1 MLFKKTSRIWNLGVI
16 IMFVFGNLLV
26 AIAKILDILLTL
38 YFWIIIAQAVISW
51 VRPDPYNPIVRFL
64 YSVTEPVLRP
74 IRRHLPVSWG
84 GFDFSPLLILLAVF
98 FLQEFLIKSLI
109 QLGLRM

>member
-1 MLFKKTSRIWNLGVI
+1 
-16 IMFVFGNLLV
+16 MFVLANFLIAV
-26 AIAKILDILLTL
+26 AKIIDILLTA
-38 YFWIIIAQAVISW
+38 YTWIIIAQAIISW

-84 GFDFSPLLILLAVF
+84 GFDFSPIIVLLAII

-109 QLGLRM
+109 QIGLRM

>member
-1 MLFKKTSRIWNLGVI
+1 
-16 IMFVFGNLLV
+16 MFVFANLLI
-26 AIAKILDILLTL
+26 AIAKILDILLTV
-38 YFWIIIAQAVISW
+38 YTWIIIAQAIISW

-64 YSVTEPVLRP
+64 YSVTEPVLRH
-74 IRRHLPVSWG
+74 IRRRLPVSWG
-84 GFDFSPLLILLAVF
+84 GFDFSPILVLLVIV

>member
-1 MLFKKTSRIWNLGVI
+1 
-16 IMFVFGNLLV
+16 MFVFANLLI
-26 AIAKILDILLTL
+26 AIAKILDILLTA
-38 YFWIIIAQAVISW
+38 YTWIIIAQAIISW

-64 YSVTEPVLRP
+64 SGVTEPVLRP
-74 IRRHLPVSWG
+74 IRRRLPMSWG
-84 GFDFSPLLILLAVF
+84 GFDFSPLIVLLAII